1 MNKKNVL
8 VVTGCLVITVLAG
21 AGTVFGSAKQDKL
34 SVNIPNAGIAL
45 ALDNY
50 SIDKTDKAEL
60 SALVKNTVLAVE
72 NDENIVLDNG
82 KTDLAGTVEEETTE
96 EETTEKV
103 EEETTIEETTE
114 ETTEEETTVPEEEPS
129 LYDSIA
135 ISQVSNYVNVR
146 SLPSTD
152 GDIVGKIYNDCAATI
167 LEVEG
172 DWYKIESGNVQGYIK
187 SEYFITGDEAEA
199 AAIRCGYVNATVTAD
214 TLNVRDGQ
222 GTDCT
227 LLTQLPQGGVFD
239 VIEYG
244 DGWVY
249 LSVDGDVKGWVS
261 MDYVEIDVAFDT
273 AMTLEEEQ
281 AKIEEERRR
290 AEAAAEAERIAREAR
305 AAEEAKRKEQ
315 EAIKQQQAQQA
326 AQDALQQ
333 TTDNSSSAALRNAV
347 VAYALQ
353 FVGNPYVYG
362 GTSLTNG
369 TDCSGFTMS
378 VYSYFGY
385 SLPHQSG
392 SQSGYGVA
400 VSTDSLL
407 PGDLLFYTNGGRGI
421 GHVALYIGNGQVV
434 HASTP
439 ATGIKISNAFYR
451 TPICARRLIQ

>member
-8 VVTGCLVITVLAG
+8 VVTGCLAITVLAG
-21 AGTVFGSAKQDKL
+21 AGTVFGSAKKEKI

-50 SIDKTDKAEL
+50 SFDKTDKAEL

-72 NDENIVLDNG
+72 NDENIFLNDDKSDLIG
-82 KTDLAGTVEEETTE
+82 KVE

-103 EEETTIEETTE
+103 EEESTTEKTTEETTEE

-167 LEVEG
+167 LAVEG
-172 DWYKIESGNVQGYIK
+172 DWYKIESGNVEGYIK

-249 LSVDGDVKGWVS
+249 LNVDGDVKGWVS

-290 AEAAAEAERIAREAR
+290 AEEAAEAERIAREAR
-305 AAEEAKRKEQ
+305 AAEEAKRREQ
-315 EAIKQQQAQQA
+315 EAIKQQQA
-326 AQDALQQ
+326 
-333 TTDNSSSAALRNAV
+333 
-347 VAYALQ
+347 
-353 FVGNPYVYG
+353 
-362 GTSLTNG
+362 
-369 TDCSGFTMS
+369 
-378 VYSYFGY
+378 
-385 SLPHQSG
+385 
-392 SQSGYGVA
+392 
-400 VSTDSLL
+400 
-407 PGDLLFYTNGGRGI
+407 
-421 GHVALYIGNGQVV
+421 
-434 HASTP
+434 
-439 ATGIKISNAFYR
+439 
-451 TPICARRLIQ
+451 